1 MAKGKAPRC
10 GRQPQSRSLG
20 LRRADAG
27 RACKKISP
35 SEPIEP
41 IDHGLCIRQ
50 IFSAQVK
57 TRSRCSLYQQP
68 VAAGFPSPAEDHI
81 DSRLDLNRHYI
92 KNPAATFYVRVDGN
106 SMIGAGIHSGDLL
119 IVDRSIEPVPGK
131 VVIAVIN
138 GEHTVKRLQRE
149 GDCILLVAEN
159 IDYAPIVVSELQ
171 ELHIWGVVTEVIHSL

>member
-1 MAKGKAPRC
+1 MVKGKAPRG
-10 GRQPQSRSLG
+10 GRQTQSHLIE
-20 LRRADAG
+20 LRQKEAG
-27 RACKKISP
+27 ACEKISP
-35 SEPIEP
+35 LEPV
-41 IDHGLCIRQ
+41 DHGLSIRQ

-57 TRSRCSLYQQP
+57 TRYRRPLYQQP

-81 DSRLDLNRHYI
+81 DSRLDLNRQYI

-138 GEHTVKRLQRE
+138 GEHTVKRLRRE
-149 GDCILLVAEN
+149 GDRILLVAEN

-171 ELHIWGVVTEVIHSL
+171 ELYIWGVVTEVIHSL